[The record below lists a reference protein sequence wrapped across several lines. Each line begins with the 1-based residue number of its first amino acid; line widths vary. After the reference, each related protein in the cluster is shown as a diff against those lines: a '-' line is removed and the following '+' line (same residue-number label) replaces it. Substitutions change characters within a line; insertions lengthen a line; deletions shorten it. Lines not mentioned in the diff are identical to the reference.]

1 MLCFEGIARALNIF
15 LGRAELPTYKLT
27 KPKELLQVIVNEN
40 TSSVRPYVASAVL
53 RNVTFDKLRYDSFIA
68 LQDKLHTNLC
78 RNRTLVAIGTHDLD
92 KLAPGPITY
101 EARKPE
107 DIKFIPLNQT
117 KEMNGRELMEF
128 YEKDKNLGKYLH
140 IIRDHPVY
148 PAFYDSKGR
157 VLSLPPI
164 INSEFSKI
172 TLDTK
177 NIFFDLTGTDKTKI
191 EIVVNQLVAMF
202 SEYSSEPFAIEPV
215 QIISKHNGESR
226 IEPEIAP
233 RQTTAEVSYIN
244 SCLGLNLSGSEI
256 SKLLK
261 KMSLSAKPSS
271 TDENILD
278 VSIPITRPDILH
290 QCDIMEDAAIGYGFN
305 NLERTFPADSYTVAE
320 ALPINKISDIVR
332 REVAACGW
340 SEVMPLI
347 LCSHDENF
355 AFLNRKDDGKTA
367 VKLANPKTLEYQVV
381 RTSLLPGILKTI
393 RENRKHSLPIRVFES
408 ADVVFKNEKLE
419 RKAFNRKQFGAVFA
433 GQTSGFEI
441 VHGLLDR
448 VMKMLRVPFLG
459 EADKSSKDNSRGY
472 WIEPSESATFFPGRG
487 ANVYFRS
494 KDGEKAEIIGDLG
507 IIHPE
512 VMHKFEIPYVGS
524 SLELNLEVFLN

>member
-1 MLCFEGIARALNIF
+1 M
-15 LGRAELPTYKLT
+15 
-27 KPKELLQVIVNEN
+27 
-40 TSSVRPYVASAVL
+40 
-53 RNVTFDKLRYDSFIA
+53 
-68 LQDKLHTNLC
+68 
-78 RNRTLVAIGTHDLD
+78 
-92 KLAPGPITY
+92 
-101 EARKPE
+101 
-107 DIKFIPLNQT
+107 
-117 KEMNGRELMEF
+117 
-128 YEKDKNLGKYLH
+128 
-140 IIRDHPVY
+140 
-148 PAFYDSKGR
+148 
-157 VLSLPPI
+157 
-164 INSEFSKI
+164 
-172 TLDTK
+172 
-177 NIFFDLTGTDKTKI
+177 TGTDKTKI

-355 AFLNRKDDGKTA
+355 AFLT
-367 VKLANPKTLEYQVV
+367 V
-381 RTSLLPGILKTI
+381 RMMARLLL
-393 RENRKHSLPIRVFES
+393 SLPTQR
-408 ADVVFKNEKLE
+408 L
-419 RKAFNRKQFGAVFA
+419 
-433 GQTSGFEI
+433 
-441 VHGLLDR
+441 
-448 VMKMLRVPFLG
+448 
-459 EADKSSKDNSRGY
+459 
-472 WIEPSESATFFPGRG
+472 
-487 ANVYFRS
+487 
-494 KDGEKAEIIGDLG
+494 
-507 IIHPE
+507 
-512 VMHKFEIPYVGS
+512 
-524 SLELNLEVFLN
+524 